1 MHGNDGR
8 LTSCFVVV
16 FKRLH
21 VLRNCFTDAGTSAPS
36 KALSQLIELLFLF
49 LFLLEQNNKDHS
61 LIRT

>member
-49 LFLLEQNNKDHS
+49 LLEPNNKDHS

>member
-1 MHGNDGR
+1 MHGNDGG

-16 FKRLH
+16 FKPLH

-49 LFLLEQNNKDHS
+49 LLEPNNKDHS
-61 LIRT
+61 LFRT